1 MADELAARDGDAVV
15 RNPWEGLRRFT
26 NARIALG
33 RAGDSLPTSALL
45 AFQLDHARAR
55 DAVHAPFDGAGVAAQ
70 VRALGYEALEVQSAA
85 PSRGVYLQRPD
96 LGRRLSDRSRAELGQ
111 RAGAGGYD
119 AALVIADGLSAHAV
133 HSHALPLLRLVAADL
148 AGMGWRLAPV
158 VVAAQSRVALGDEIG
173 HLLGAEQVAMLIG
186 ERPGLS
192 VADSLGVYLTYGPRP
207 GRTDAERN
215 CISNIHGQ
223 GLGYDDARQTLVYLM
238 SQARRLRLTGVAL
251 KDDRGESDALAHPA
265 DPPA

>member
-1 MADELAARDGDAVV
+1 MSDELVRSDDAVIH
-15 RNPWEGLRRFT
+15 NPWQSLRRFT

-55 DAVHAPFDGAGVAAQ
+55 DAVHLPFDAAGLAVQAQ
-70 VRALGYEALEVQSAA
+70 ALGYPVIEVQSDA
-85 PSRGVYLQRPD
+85 PNRGVYLQRPD
-96 LGRRLSDRSRAELGQ
+96 YGRRLNEASRQ
-111 RAGAGGYD
+111 RLQHHTSEAGYD
-119 AALVIADGLSAHAV
+119 AVFVIADGLSALAV
-133 HSHALPLLRLVAADL
+133 HSHALALFALTAETLSN
-148 AGMGWRLAPV
+148 MGWRLAPLV
-158 VVAAQSRVALGDEIG
+158 LATQSRVALGDEIG
-173 HLLGAEQVAMLIG
+173 YLLGAEQVVMLIG

-192 VADSLGVYLTYGPRP
+192 VADSLGVYLTYGPRS

-223 GLGYDDARQTLVYLM
+223 GLSYADAQQTLIYLM

-251 KDDRGESDALAHPA
+251 KDDRTDLDSLAHSA
-265 DPPA
+265 ED